1 MNESVRK
8 MALLG
13 IGIAAITREKAE
25 QFADELVKK
34 GEISEGESRE
44 FVKDLM
50 KKSEQQRN
58 ELEKRSKKK

>member
-34 GEISEGESRE
+34 G
-44 FVKDLM
+44 
-50 KKSEQQRN
+50 KSPK
-58 ELEKRSKKK
+58 EKAGNS